1 MWKIWE
7 TMTTAAYRNSSFQNP
22 SLSRIWSL
30 EKHLHVQINVKTTHM
45 SMIKTQNSQIDQLE
59 LIKEPILEE
68 KKQLTMN
75 TQNAYGQSNTGDWIC
90 RNFRLMMRMI
100 WKNIRALIVGI
111 NRKMPIMSDII
122 FWSLYSENTCQ
133 NPYRWK
139 TIQVPVCQKSFAIH
153 CQLKRHMRTIVVEN
167 YSSARLARNHFLK
180 VAIWKSTREPIP
192 LKSTHVS
199 FM

>member
-1 MWKIWE
+1 
-7 TMTTAAYRNSSFQNP
+7 MTTAAYRNSSFQNP

-100 WKNIRALIVGI
+100 
-111 NRKMPIMSDII
+111 
-122 FWSLYSENTCQ
+122 
-133 NPYRWK
+133 
-139 TIQVPVCQKSFAIH
+139 
-153 CQLKRHMRTIVVEN
+153 
-167 YSSARLARNHFLK
+167 
-180 VAIWKSTREPIP
+180 
-192 LKSTHVS
+192 
-199 FM
+199 